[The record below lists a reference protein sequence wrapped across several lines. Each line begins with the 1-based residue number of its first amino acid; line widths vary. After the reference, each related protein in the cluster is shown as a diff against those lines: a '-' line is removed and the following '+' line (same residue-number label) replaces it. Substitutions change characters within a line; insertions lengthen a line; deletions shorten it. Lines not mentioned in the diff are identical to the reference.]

1 MLKPHWVRLGTST
14 QSGESSRERPGI
26 TLSLRSL
33 SLFPSPLLYLHIY
46 SHEEWERVCMC
57 VCEEREREWMAKG
70 RGKERACV
78 IAPLAHSDLRVRRS
92 VRECELNVFNDR
104 PVQILHPT
112 HTTMASL
119 FWAVSKCL
127 MSVKA
132 FFWLPLILCNIVR
145 RAGRMHLYL
154 FYFLHSSLPL

>member
-33 SLFPSPLLYLHIY
+33 SLSLSPSLLTHLLPR
-46 SHEEWERVCMC
+46 RVRAC
-57 VCEEREREWMAKG
+57 VYVCVWREREREWMAKG